1 MSFFWSFGS
10 NTKKNEP
17 STPPP
22 HSLPEQQQYA
32 HKAMSN
38 TFRKGVQYN
47 MKIVLRGDVM
57 TGKTALFKRLQGE
70 EFDASYVSTPQIQVA
85 NIPWHYRDSND
96 IIKIEV
102 WDVVDKAHN
111 NKNTSTE
118 SGIKLEHN
126 AQPKQEQQQQQQQQ
140 PSTESQQLGLDAST
154 VNVYRNT
161 HAVIFLFDVSKQW
174 TFDYVN
180 NQLADVPEALS
191 VLVIGNCNDK
201 SAERVVNLDQ
211 IHATLYQHN
220 KERIEKSAIKPN
232 LIRYA
237 ETSMKTGFGLK
248 YIYDYLAVP
257 FLQLQMET
265 LRKQL
270 ELKAVEIVDIL
281 EALDMDEKVP
291 EVMRRRRGQDNFDQP
306 SEPHLARQR
315 EEMQNIWEQDVSG
328 IAAENPSPLEIP
340 ESPSYIRKETP
351 PPPVAPVQ
359 GRRREGSLV
368 SESDHMPAA
377 VDQFDAGE
385 LNDDWFASDDTPL
398 AIKHKMPFNK
408 ADSDNEEGGG
418 NPMVAG
424 DEDVESV
431 EYYTAA
437 KEPVVT
443 TAKPKQQS
451 ASESENEEDSD
462 NDQYNSPYGDSFTAT
477 EPPSLFKNE
486 FGNVWGMQHEDPSMM
501 VVRQTRIES
510 DSEDEDN
517 IATTTTTP
525 GLAQEFH
532 RPDIGT
538 PSSFSGSGFGAYEEI
553 GGDGENPWSLDDD
566 KRHQQEEDGSPWRS
580 EPLEEEVNAHNQETE
595 IMSEKRKG
603 KKKASSSSSGKKK
616 SKHGKKKKS
625 STP

>member
-17 STPPP
+17 TTPPT

-85 NIPWHYRDSND
+85 NIPWHYRDSSD

-126 AQPKQEQQQQQQQQ
+126 AQPKQEQQQQPPPPPSKQQTQQQQ
-140 PSTESQQLGLDAST
+140 STESPQLGLDAST

-180 NQLADVPEALS
+180 NQLADVPETLS

-281 EALDMDEKVP
+281 EALDDDEKVP
-291 EVMRRRRGQDNFDQP
+291 EAMRRRRGQDNFDQP

-315 EEMQNIWEQDVSG
+315 EEMQNMWEEDVSG
-328 IAAENPSPLEIP
+328 IAADNPSPLEIP
-340 ESPSYIRKETP
+340 ESPSFIRKETP

-368 SESDHMPAA
+368 SESEHMPAA

-385 LNDDWFASDDTPL
+385 LNDDWFAADDTPL
-398 AIKHKMPFNK
+398 PIKHKMSTHK
-408 ADSDNEEGGG
+408 ADSDNEDGIG

-443 TAKPKQQS
+443 TAKPKQPS
-451 ASESENEEDSD
+451 APESEDEQESD
-462 NDQYNSPYGDSFTAT
+462 HDQYNSPYGDSFTAT

-486 FGNVWGMQHEDPSMM
+486 FGNVWGIQHDDPSMM
-501 VVRQTRIES
+501 VRQTRIES

-517 IATTTTTP
+517 MATP
-525 GLAQEFH
+525 GLAHELN
-532 RPDIGT
+532 RADIGT
-538 PSSFSGSGFGAYEEI
+538 PSSFTGSGFGAYEEI

-566 KRHQQEEDGSPWRS
+566 KGHQEDHGSPWQN
-580 EPLEEEVNAHNQETE
+580 EPLENKDEQETQV
-595 IMSEKRKG
+595 MSEKRKG
-603 KKKASSSSSGKKK
+603 KKKVSSSSGKKK
-616 SKHGKKKKS
+616 SKHGKKKS
-625 STP
+625 ITP